1 MGERRTCPTC
11 GENYAPDV
19 IFCPRDGAPLGGR
32 KTELQDDPYVGL
44 ELAGQFRLEQL
55 IGIGAMGRVYRAHQ
69 AGIGRDVA
77 VKILHRELLTNE
89 TLIRRFHQEAKVAS
103 RLLHPNVVQVLMT
116 GQLPRVPDSLIGG
129 EAYLVMEHLDG
140 ISLRSC
146 LAAAGGALPLPRALH
161 VVLQVCDA
169 VGEAH
174 AQNIVHRDLKPENVM
189 LVRRGD
195 DHDFAKVLDFGVA
208 RIDLG
213 EESVAT
219 QAGAVFGTARYV
231 SPEGARGDRVGPPG
245 DVYALATMLFQTLS
259 GTTPFDGDNPV
270 AILVKHAN
278 AEPPDV
284 RSIARSSYVP
294 EPIARVISRN
304 LAKQPADRSADARV
318 FGRALV
324 DAARQSGL
332 APEDLA
338 LRSTLLGGS
347 QALSLSSLQRTKSL
361 DLSPDL
367 AARMRGESTAASSGT
382 KILEPEERAPHKP
395 ATQLVEPPLEDPHG
409 RAADTRV
416 SPALTQNDEAEP
428 VRSEDAPRG
437 STPGHSHPGESLSDD
452 ATPESTAPRPSNP
465 GAPQASSPDFGRPSS
480 PGASVP
486 DEAPLSGP
494 YAAGPPSGRFSSP
507 YSGRGSLPSVEPYE
521 MPEEQPRSL
530 RALVL
535 FLCFVLG
542 AGLSVLIAY
551 KLGVFETK
559 KLSAQAYTEQ
569 ARKALAAGHLTDPPG
584 NNVREITDAA
594 LQQWPKHPGLMQVR
608 RDAAD
613 RLVTQ
618 AEAERARPVEAT
630 RLLNL
635 ATDLDADNPRA
646 KQLLREISKPAELT
660 PDAGSDAAPSAT
672 GASAKLPHGNKA
684 PPIKPPSSA
693 SAAPSS
699 APSAPPPATATS
711 SSGGRWL

>member
-32 KTELQDDPYVGL
+32 KTELQDDAYLGL

-69 AGIGRDVA
+69 SGIGRDVA

-116 GQLPRVPDSLIGG
+116 GQLPRMPDSLIGG

-161 VVLQVCDA
+161 IVLQVCDA

-259 GTTPFDGDNPV
+259 ATTPFDGDNPV

-278 AEPPDV
+278 AEAPDV
-284 RSIARSSYVP
+284 RSIPRSSYVP
-294 EPIARVISRN
+294 EPIARVILKN
-304 LAKQPADRSADARV
+304 LAKQPAERCADARV

-338 LRSTLLGGS
+338 LRSTLLGGN
-347 QALSLSSLQRTKSL
+347 QALGLSSLQRTKSL
-361 DLSPDL
+361 DLSPEL
-367 AARMRGESTAASSGT
+367 AARMRGEHLEGRPSAPSGT
-382 KILEPEERAPHKP
+382 QIIDPDEPKP
-395 ATQLVEPPLEDPHG
+395 ATLLEEPTAPPHG
-409 RAADTRV
+409 NNHDTRV
-416 SPALTQNDEAEP
+416 SPALTQNDEPAPVAAPLSVPGAAPDEAEP
-428 VRSEDAPRG
+428 RTSAAG
-437 STPGHSHPGESLSDD
+437 SQAAAAEPGDTTG
-452 ATPESTAPRPSNP
+452 RPSAP
-465 GAPQASSPDFGRPSS
+465 GSSSPGPASSPSIPDEIPMSGPRSS
-480 PGASVP
+480 PGP
-486 DEAPLSGP
+486 TSGP
-494 YAAGPPSGRFSSP
+494 YSAP

-530 RALVL
+530 KALVL
-535 FLCFVLG
+535 LLCFVLG
-542 AGLSVLIAY
+542 AGLSVGIAY
-551 KLGVFETK
+551 KLGVFDSK
-559 KLSAQAYTEQ
+559 ALSAQAYTEQ
-569 ARKALAAGHLTDPPG
+569 AQQALLANHLVDPPG
-584 NNVREITDAA
+584 NNVRDITDAA
-594 LQQWPKHPGLMQVR
+594 LQQWPKHAGLLRVR
-608 RDAAD
+608 REAAA
-613 RLVTQ
+613 RLVAQ
-618 AEAERARPVEAT
+618 AEAQKQSPVEAT

-635 ATDLDADNPRA
+635 ATDLDAENARA
-646 KQLLREISKPAELT
+646 KQLLRQISKPPEL
-660 PDAGSDAAPSAT
+660 DAGAPSDAAPSAT
-672 GASAKLPHGNKA
+672 GASVPVPRGNKQPA
-684 PPIKPPSSA
+684 PRPAPSA

-699 APSAPPPATATS
+699 APSATPAPTA

>member
-32 KTELQDDPYVGL
+32 KTELQEDPYLGL
-44 ELAGQFRLEQL
+44 ELAGQFRLDQL

-69 AGIGRDVA
+69 SGIGRDVA
-77 VKILHRELLTNE
+77 VKILHRELLTND

-116 GQLPRVPDSLIGG
+116 GQLPRIPDSLIGG
-129 EAYLVMEHLDG
+129 ESYLVMEHLDG

-146 LAAAGGALPLPRALH
+146 LGAAGGALPLPRALH
-161 VVLQVCDA
+161 IVLQVCDA

-208 RIDLG
+208 KIDLG
-213 EESVAT
+213 DESVAT

-231 SPEGARGDRVGPPG
+231 SPEGARGDKVGPPG

-284 RSIARSSYVP
+284 RSVARSSYVP
-294 EPIARVISRN
+294 EPIARVILKN
-304 LAKQPADRSADARV
+304 LAKLPSSRAADARA

-338 LRSTLLGGS
+338 LRSTLLGGGT
-347 QALSLSSLQRTKSL
+347 ALSLSSLQRTKSL

-367 AARMRGESTAASSGT
+367 AARMRGETPAPDDAPRERSAPGGT
-382 KILEPEERAPHKP
+382 SILEPEEGAAPEPVARLPEP
-395 ATQLVEPPLEDPHG
+395 APPGNAH
-409 RAADTRV
+409 DTRV
-416 SPALTQNDEAEP
+416 SPALTQNDEASAATE
-428 VRSEDAPRG
+428 RAAD
-437 STPGHSHPGESLSDD
+437 STP
-452 ATPESTAPRPSNP
+452 PEAP
-465 GAPQASSPDFGRPSS
+465 RPSS
-480 PGASVP
+480 PGASFPTPAPASSSPGFAHPGSP
-486 DEAPLSGP
+486 DSFSRPDDAPLSGP
-494 YAAGPPSGRFSSP
+494 HSSPGPHSGPHSSP
-507 YSGRGSLPSVEPYE
+507 YSSRGSLPSVEPYE

-535 FLCFVLG
+535 ILCFVLG

-551 KLGVFETK
+551 KLGVFQNKT
-559 KLSAQAYTEQ
+559 LSAEGYTDQAE
-569 ARKALAAGHLTDPPG
+569 RALAAGHLVDPPG
-584 NNVREITDAA
+584 NNVRDITDAA
-594 LQQWPKHPGLMQVR
+594 LQQWPKHPGLLGVR
-608 RDAAD
+608 RNAAR
-613 RLVTQ
+613 RLVEQ
-618 AEAERARPVEAT
+618 AETKRAEPVEAT

-635 ATDLDADNPRA
+635 ATDLDSENARA
-646 KQLLREISKPAELT
+646 KQLLRELSKPPEI
-660 PDAGSDAAPSAT
+660 DAGASDAAPSAT
-672 GASAKLPHGNKA
+672 GAAHVPHGNK
-684 PPIKPPSSA
+684 PPTPKTSATPSA
-693 SAAPSS
+693 EPSAAPSV
-699 APSAPPPATATS
+699 APPPPTPTG
-711 SSGGRWL
+711 SGGRWL